1 MATITEFRIFNGL
14 SNIELAKILGRLDKR
29 ELPAG
34 SRLFEQGDPGDSM
47 FLIERGKVQ
56 LSTALPGGAS
66 QPLAML
72 SDGDTLGE
80 MALLTGEARSA
91 TAVTATPAVL
101 FVMDK
106 DIFEKLIVEHP
117 LISTYFIGLLSSRL
131 VQTND
136 RLQQSNEAKA
146 RWIAQ
151 ALEDMPGDWRRFL
164 EACSLFP
171 RMNRKLAR
179 DLLGIEE
186 VDRIGDWL
194 SRPEEFIRFDPGLSG
209 RQEEQGA
216 NGEDDSPGS
225 TADAAQWFAI
235 APAVRGTLRAS
246 LAARMTAAQLG
257 ELRDT
262 ATRMWRADGEW
273 AAAIRMYAEAELWDD
288 AIGAAESAPEPYD
301 GFDALDRCPIEA
313 LGGARFAVL
322 DRYLRYCAAHAREA
336 GFARAEA
343 ALDAKGLGFGTGQLV
358 LLHERAA
365 EICRALGMQA
375 KALEHLAMAE
385 ALATAPRSA
394 AGAASTES
402 DAEAGE
408 RAYRLAKQKL
418 DRQLTKDLASKAG
431 SLLGGNRWSGLVALL
446 VAATCLGY
454 FHFADPVAGLSRH
467 GMDFIGIGLAAVA
480 LWIVNVIPDYI
491 VALVM
496 AMFWVLGGLVPPE
509 VALSGF
515 SSTTWLYMLFILA
528 LGATITK
535 SGILFRLSLH
545 ALKRFPANYRGQL
558 WGIVAGGTLLNP
570 LIPSSSAKVTLGV
583 PIARTLSESMGF
595 KDRSDGAAGLG
606 LAAMVFYGFLAP
618 FVLTG
623 SYSNV
628 MAFGLV
634 GGGKTPNWFE
644 WFLYALPA
652 FLLFAGLILAFLFLK
667 FRNVSSAKPIS
678 QEVLDDQ
685 LRLIGKL
692 SKEEL
697 VTVWT
702 VVGCIALMILQPLH
716 GIDNAWVMLV
726 GFAMLVLTKTLDAQT
741 LKTGVDWTFLLFIG
755 IAFSFAEAAK
765 RLGIVEAMSSYLG
778 DKMSAFIDVP
788 VLFLAAVMLLSFVV
802 TFVVRDDPAL
812 ILLVVALLPLA
823 EQAGIH
829 PWVLVFVI
837 LLSTDPFF
845 FAYQSPTYL
854 TAYYSAEGKSFSH
867 RQGQWMALGYAAAAM
882 AAVLASVPYWK
893 WLGLID

>member
-1 MATITEFRIFNGL
+1 MATIAGFRIFSGL
-14 SNIELAKILGRLDKR
+14 TNIELAKILGKLDKR
-29 ELPAG
+29 ELQAG
-34 SRLFEQGDPGDSM
+34 KLLFEQGDAGDSM

-56 LSTALPGGAS
+56 LSSALPDGGS
-66 QPLAML
+66 RPLAEL
-72 SDGDTLGE
+72 SEGDTFGE

-91 TAVTATPAVL
+91 TARTATDSVL

-106 DIFEKLIVEHP
+106 EMFEKLIDEHP
-117 LISTYFIGLLSSRL
+117 VVSKYFIGLLSSRL

-136 RLQQSNEAKA
+136 RLQQSNEEKA
-146 RWIAQ
+146 RWISQ
-151 ALEDMPGDWRRFL
+151 ALEALPTAWCEFV

-171 RMNRKLAR
+171 RVNRKLAR
-179 DLLGIEE
+179 EQFGIEAVE
-186 VDRIGDWL
+186 RIAEWMP
-194 SRPEEFIRFDPGLSG
+194 RWEEFIRFEEAEGDVEGERS
-209 RQEEQGA
+209 EEQA
-216 NGEDDSPGS
+216 S
-225 TADAAQWFAI
+225 QWFAVT
-235 APAVRGTLRAS
+235 AAVRGMLRAR
-246 LAARMTAAQLG
+246 LADRYATEQLS
-257 ELRDT
+257 ELREI
-262 ATRMWRADGEW
+262 AERVWCADGNW
-273 AAAIRMYAEAELWDD
+273 DAAIRMYAEAEQWADAIRIFAVAPDD
-288 AIGAAESAPEPYD
+288 AEGW
-301 GFDALDRCPIEA
+301 DALDRCPIEA
-313 LGGARFAVL
+313 LGSAEFGVL
-322 DRYLRYCAAHAREA
+322 DRYLRNCAMNAREA
-336 GFARAEA
+336 GFVKVEA
-343 ALDAKGLGFGTGQLV
+343 TLEASGHGFSTGQLV

-365 EICRALGMQA
+365 EISRAIGMKA

-385 ALATAPRSA
+385 ALATTAGSGA
-394 AGAASTES
+394 AGLAADV
-402 DAEAGE
+402 DADE

-418 DRQLTKDLASKAG
+418 DRQITNDLASKAG
-431 SLLGGNRWSGLVALL
+431 NLLSGSRWSGVIALAI
-446 VAATCLGY
+446 AAGCLGY

-480 LWIVNVIPDYI
+480 LWIVNVIPDYV
-491 VALVM
+491 VALLM
-496 AMFWVLGGLVPPE
+496 AMFWVLGGLVTPE

-528 LGATITK
+528 LGAVITK

-606 LAAMVFYGFLAP
+606 LAAMVFYGFAAP
-618 FVLTG
+618 FMLTG

-634 GGGKTPNWFE
+634 HGAKQPNWFE

-652 FLLFAGLILAFLFLK
+652 FLIFAAIILGFLFMK
-667 FRNVSSAKPIS
+667 FRNVAPARPVSR
-678 QEVLDDQ
+678 EVIDDQ
-685 LRLIGKL
+685 LKLIGKL
-692 SKEEL
+692 SREER

-702 VVGCIALMILQPLH
+702 VVGCIAMLILQPLH
-716 GIDNAWVMLV
+716 GIDNAWVLLIGFSVLV
-726 GFAMLVLTKTLDAQT
+726 ITKTLDTQT

-765 RLGIVEAMSSYLG
+765 QLGIVEAMSSFLG
-778 DKMSAFIDVP
+778 DRMSAFIDQP
-788 VLFLAAVMLLSFVV
+788 MLFLAAVMLLSFIV
-802 TFVVRDDPAL
+802 TFIVRDDPAL

-867 RQGQWMALGYAAAAM
+867 RQGQWMALGYAVAAM
-882 AAVLASVPYWK
+882 AAVMASVPYWK
-893 WLGLID
+893 WIGLIG